1 MRKHDDLRQELRQK
15 IRDLLDKITEA
26 EDAVIRL
33 AQNERLLALA
43 DGLLPPRVV
52 AQGREVQGAGMDWDG
67 LTADPSEDRDRSAVC
82 LNLPNLCEDCGDT
95 HLEPVVLASV
105 GIDADGAPI
114 LWDGQVLPG
123 GPH

>member
-1 MRKHDDLRQELRQK
+1 MRKHDDLRQELRRR

-26 EDAVIRL
+26 EEAVIRL
-33 AQNERLLALA
+33 AEKERLLALA
-43 DGLLPPRVV
+43 DGIPQPRVV
-52 AQGREVQGAGMDWDG
+52 AQGREVQGAGDG
-67 LTADPSEDRDRSAVC
+67 LTLVERSSVC
-82 LNLPNLCEDCGDT
+82 LNLPTLCEDCGEL

-105 GIDADGAPI
+105 GTDADGAPI